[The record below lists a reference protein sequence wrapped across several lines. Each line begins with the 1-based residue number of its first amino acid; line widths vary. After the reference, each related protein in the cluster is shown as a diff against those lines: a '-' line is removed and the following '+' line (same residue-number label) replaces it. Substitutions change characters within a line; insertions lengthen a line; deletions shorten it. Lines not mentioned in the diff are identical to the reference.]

1 MNWYRIKSYRKNGD
15 IEFVN
20 LVCYDVLGALSEA
33 YFCVQEYDDAE
44 MIDLYDG
51 ARKIA
56 TLYK

>member
-15 IEFVN
+15 IVFVH
-20 LVCYDVLGALSEA
+20 LACKTVMGALSDA
-33 YFCVQEYDDAE
+33 YLYLQEYDDVE

>member
-1 MNWYRIKSYRKNGD
+1 MNVYRLKSYRKNGD

-20 LVCYDVLGALSEA
+20 FACYHVWSALTEA
-33 YFCVQEYDDAE
+33 YFCVQEYNDLE

>member
-1 MNWYRIKSYRKNGD
+1 MKEYRIKSYRKNGD
-15 IEFVN
+15 IEFVH
-20 LVCYDVLGALSEA
+20 LVCDTVRGALSEA
-33 YFCVQEYDDAE
+33 YFCVQEYNDVE